1 MKKRK
6 DSIIIDF
13 NLFVHFKFQCTFFH
27 FRTFF
32 QLPTDSRTPTGVRA
46 VALKVRNDRSPID
59 VRGNAHAHH
68 TQHKNTQAETDVQ
81 ASQFMFEQLHINQG
95 WQNKR
100 QQ

>member
-1 MKKRK
+1 MYKRYT
-6 DSIIIDF
+6 
-13 NLFVHFKFQCTFFH
+13 CTTNVLH
-27 FRTFF
+27 A
-32 QLPTDSRTPTGVRA
+32 DSRTPTRVRA